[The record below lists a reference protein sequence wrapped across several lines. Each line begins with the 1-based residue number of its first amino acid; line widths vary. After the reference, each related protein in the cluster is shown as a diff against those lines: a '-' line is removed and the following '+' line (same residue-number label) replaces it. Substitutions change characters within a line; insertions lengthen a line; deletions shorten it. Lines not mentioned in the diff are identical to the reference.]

1 MSIFQE
7 FIKFP
12 SIEQYRHIVK
22 LVRSRCDY
30 HGRPYPVIKFIGEVK
45 LHGTNAAVRINNGQ
59 VTAQSRERDLTLL
72 SDNAGF
78 AAFVERN
85 KSVFL
90 DYSHDPC
97 VIFGE
102 WCGGNIQ
109 NGVALNQLPKMFV
122 PFAHILED
130 DQFKMSTMCRYVSED
145 GKLIVVSEH
154 RSYQINIDFARPED
168 TTDLLTRYTL
178 EVEAECPFGKALG
191 VLGIGE
197 GIVWHA
203 LMTEELEQLGLTQRD
218 LLFKTKGD
226 KHCNPGTNNKVKVA
240 VSAERVHDMNELIAK
255 ILPDWRLNQGLEHVS
270 AKDRSATGEYL
281 KWVSQDIIKEESDT
295 ILASG
300 FEVKIVMAEASKK
313 ARQFFFS
320 VIDSEFT

>member
-1 MSIFQE
+1 MSMFQE

-30 HGRPYPVIKFIGEVK
+30 QGKPYPAVTFVGEVK

-85 KSVFL
+85 KQVFL
-90 DYSHDPC
+90 DNSPDPC

-109 NGVALNQLPKMFV
+109 KGVALNQLPKMFV
-122 PFAHILED
+122 PFAHVL
-130 DQFKMSTMCRYVSED
+130 ED
-145 GKLIVVSEH
+145 GKFELSRMYRYVTENGNLVLMEEH
-154 RSYQINIDFARPED
+154 HPRYITIDFSRPED
-168 TTDLLTRYTL
+168 STDTLTRHTL

-191 VLGIGE
+191 VFGIGE

-203 LMTEELEQLGLTQRD
+203 LMTEELEQLGFTQRD
-218 LLFKTKGD
+218 LIFKTKGD
-226 KHCNPGTNNKVKVA
+226 KHGNPGTKNKVKVA
-240 VSAERVHDMNELIAK
+240 VSAERVEDMNELIAK

-281 KWVSQDIIKEESDT
+281 KWISQDIIKEESDT

-300 FEVKIVMAEASKK
+300 FEVKVVMSEVSKS
-313 ARQFFFS
+313 ARQFFFKT
-320 VIDSEFT
+320 VDTTF